1 MDIIP
6 MARYPFSPAAGSFH
20 LFYGKAMQPI
30 SKVFV
35 IVVMLMFAVTSLVP
49 PAGYSITVKEE
60 EDMSRQMLAMI
71 YKQFEIIDDPVVVK
85 YVSKIGNRILAQL
98 PKQPFAY
105 HFYVIKEQ
113 VYNAF
118 ATPAGHI
125 FIYSGLLNAMEEEE
139 ELAGILG
146 HEIAHVYCRHISQK
160 IERSKKLGLATLAG
174 MAAGVLLGIGG
185 AGEAA
190 SAVTMG
196 SAAAGQSAELAYS
209 RENEMQADEFGLQFI
224 TKAGYSAD
232 GLLKV
237 LKKIRAKT
245 WFGSEQVPSYLMT
258 HPAVEDRISYIRSW
272 LETYNSSS
280 KPIPLVN
287 QDEFNR
293 VHTRIETRFG
303 DPQVVL
309 SKIENEVARNPQ
321 DPFTHYRYGLILA
334 RLGNRQ
340 EAVEQM
346 RKALTK
352 RAFDAYILKDLGWI
366 YFLDG
371 QFPQALKTLKS
382 ACGIIPE
389 DPECR
394 FFLGRTQMEQ
404 GDLSAATENFLK
416 VVRQYPQFTPA
427 FYYLGQSMGQQ
438 QNLGD
443 AHYYLGIFY
452 LRKRDFKNAK
462 VQLTQSLKHMQDPD
476 KRKKIEEWLSKL
488 GGQKG
493 KGQTKSGG

>member
-1 MDIIP
+1 MKPIP
-6 MARYPFSPAAGSFH
+6 
-20 LFYGKAMQPI
+20 
-30 SKVFV
+30 KVFV
-35 IVVMLMFAVTSLVP
+35 ICLILVFAVSSLIP
-49 PAGYSITVKEE
+49 PAVFSITVKEE

-71 YKQFEIIDDPVVVK
+71 YKHFEIIDDPVVVD
-85 YVSKIGNRILAQL
+85 YVNNIGDRILANL
-98 PKQPFAY
+98 PKQPFKY
-105 HFYVIKEQ
+105 HFYVIKED

-125 FIYSGLLNAMEEEE
+125 FIYSGLLDAMEEEE

-160 IERSKKLGLATLAG
+160 IERAKKIGLASLAG
-174 MAAGVLLGIGG
+174 MAAGILLGMGG
-185 AGEAA
+185 AGEAG
-190 SAVTMG
+190 SAVSMG

-224 TKAGYSAD
+224 TETGYSAD

-237 LKKIRAKT
+237 LKKIRSKT
-245 WFGSEQVPSYLMT
+245 WFGSEQIPTYLMT
-258 HPAVEDRISYIRSW
+258 HPAVEERISYIRSW
-272 LETYNSSS
+272 LETYNRTS

-293 VHTRIETRFG
+293 VHTRVETRYG
-303 DPQVVL
+303 NEEAVL
-309 SKIENEVARNPQ
+309 SKLKAEVARNPQ
-321 DPFTHYRYGLILA
+321 DPLAHYRYGLILA
-334 RLGNRQ
+334 RIGERQ
-340 EAVEQM
+340 EAIKQI
-346 RKALTK
+346 RTALTK

-382 ACGIIPE
+382 ACGMIPE
-389 DPECR
+389 DPECL

-404 GDLSAATENFLK
+404 GDLTAATENFFK
-416 VVRQYPQFTPA
+416 VTRQYPQFTPA

-438 QNLGD
+438 QKLGD

-462 VQLTQSLKHMQDPD
+462 VQLAQALKHTQDPER
-476 KRKKIEEWLSKL
+476 RKKIEEWLGKL
-488 GGQKG
+488 EGKKG
-493 KGQTKSGG
+493 KGQSKSGG